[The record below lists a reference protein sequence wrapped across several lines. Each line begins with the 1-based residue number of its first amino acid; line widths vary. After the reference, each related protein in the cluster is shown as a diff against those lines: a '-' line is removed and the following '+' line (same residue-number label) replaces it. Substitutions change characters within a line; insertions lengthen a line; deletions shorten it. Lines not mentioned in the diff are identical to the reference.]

1 MYELARTYDLF
12 EPLQKPIADGVG
24 INVDDI
30 PEPHRLAER
39 GW

>member
-1 MYELARTYDLF
+1 MHTVSSTHCVVRKQDA
-12 EPLQKPIADGVG
+12 PILDHG
-24 INVDDI
+24 INVDEI

>member
-1 MYELARTYDLF
+1 VF
-12 EPLQKPIADGVG
+12 EEKFGGEAMVG
-24 INVDDI
+24 INVDDV

>member
-1 MYELARTYDLF
+1 VTLGLLWCVTILDH
-12 EPLQKPIADGVG
+12 G
-24 INVDDI
+24 INVDEI